1 MSVNRTLHAET
12 GIATRGMSAKTRN
25 ALVFAAAMVL
35 LSIGA
40 ASIYLTIIRLLDAE
54 RWVSHSHEVQS
65 DLSNIGTLISRAG
78 RNRVEYVNTGDAAH
92 LEDFQAAVKDTLQEL
107 TTVRHLTADNDTQQ
121 NDCTRLEAVTNE
133 RIGLMRQSIDLK
145 RRGESN
151 LKNEAEITQG
161 VVRTAGEMDSIV
173 RQMQSLEEN
182 LLAER
187 QARSEALFRQAVVLF
202 SAAFLF
208 ALLLLGVHYYLLN
221 QELKARQQA
230 EESLRRLN
238 AGLLEMQDAER
249 RKISR
254 ELHDSLGQYLSG
266 VKMNL
271 EVVSK
276 SLPPNALLKEC
287 VAILD
292 ESISETRTMSHL
304 LHPPLLDEVGFAS
317 AARWYVEGFSQRSG
331 IQVSLVLPEKLKRLP
346 GSVELAL
353 FRVLQ
358 ESLTNIHRHSHSA
371 SAEISLSL
379 RADEIRLWV
388 RDKGK
393 GLAPDVLEGIQT
405 NSSYVGV
412 GLVGLRERL
421 RELGGRLEV
430 RSDSPGTSILASL
443 PILKVSA
450 KGDNGSRR
458 SSE

>member
-1 MSVNRTLHAET
+1 
-12 GIATRGMSAKTRN
+12 
-25 ALVFAAAMVL
+25 
-35 LSIGA
+35 
-40 ASIYLTIIRLLDAE
+40 
-54 RWVSHSHEVQS
+54 
-65 DLSNIGTLISRAG
+65 
-78 RNRVEYVNTGDAAH
+78 
-92 LEDFQAAVKDTLQEL
+92 
-107 TTVRHLTADNDTQQ
+107 
-121 NDCTRLEAVTNE
+121 
-133 RIGLMRQSIDLK
+133 
-145 RRGESN
+145 
-151 LKNEAEITQG
+151 
-161 VVRTAGEMDSIV
+161 
-173 RQMQSLEEN
+173 
-182 LLAER
+182 
-187 QARSEALFRQAVVLF
+187 
-202 SAAFLF
+202 
-208 ALLLLGVHYYLLN
+208 
-221 QELKARQQA
+221 
-230 EESLRRLN
+230 
-238 AGLLEMQDAER
+238 
-249 RKISR
+249 
-254 ELHDSLGQYLSG
+254 
-266 VKMNL
+266 MNL

-317 AARWYVEGFSQRSG
+317 AAKWYVEGFSQRSG

-379 RADEIRLWV
+379 HAEEIRLWV
-388 RDKGK
+388 RDKGR
-393 GLAPDVLEGIQT
+393 GVAPDVLEGIQT

-430 RSDSPGTSILASL
+430 RSDSPGTSIIASL
-443 PILKVSA
+443 PIPKVSA

>member
-1 MSVNRTLHAET
+1 
-12 GIATRGMSAKTRN
+12 MSAKTRN

-40 ASIYLTIIRLLDAE
+40 ASIYLTIVRLLDAE

-65 DLSNIGTLISRAG
+65 DLSNIETLISRAG
-78 RNRVEYVNTGDAAH
+78 RNRVEYVESGDAIH
-92 LEDFQAAVKDTLQEL
+92 LDGYQAAVKDTLQEL
-107 TTVRHLTADNDTQQ
+107 ADVKHLTADNGAQQ
-121 NDCTRLEAVTNE
+121 NYCARLEALTNQ
-133 RIGLMRQSIDLK
+133 RIDLMGQSIDLK

-151 LKNEAEITQG
+151 LKSEAEITQG
-161 VVRTAGEMDSIV
+161 VVRIAAEMDSVV

-187 QARSEALFRQAVVLF
+187 QSRSEALFRQAIALF
-202 SAAFLF
+202 SAAFLI
-208 ALLLLGVHYYLLN
+208 AVMLLGFHYYLLN

-230 EESLRRLN
+230 EESLRRLT
-238 AGLLEMQDAER
+238 AGLFEMQDAER

-276 SLPPNALLKEC
+276 SLPPNALLTEC
-287 VAILD
+287 VAVLD

-304 LHPPLLDEVGFAS
+304 LHPPLLDEIGFAS
-317 AARWYVEGFSQRSG
+317 AAKWYVEGFSQRSG
-331 IQVSLVLPEKLKRLP
+331 IQVSLVLPEKLGRLP

-371 SAEISLSL
+371 SAEISVSL
-379 RADEIRLWV
+379 HGEEIKLWV

-393 GLAPDVLEGIQT
+393 GLAPDVLEGFQT

-430 RSDSPGTSILASL
+430 RSDSPGTSIFASL
-443 PILKVSA
+443 PIPKVT
-450 KGDNGSRR
+450 KGNDGERR